1 MKAVILEIRKGQAA
15 VLGEN
20 GIVVRIDNK
29 NYSVGDTVYI
39 KKKRSHRFRTQVM
52 RAGSVA
58 AAAVVAFSIGGMYHY
73 TTIQACSYVTLDINP
88 SFEYVLNWQNKVLS
102 VEALNEDAEEYVSQ
116 LQPDVKRKSLSEAL
130 EITKGLLTE
139 ENILE
144 GTEDYVLVN
153 VSCDSEERK
162 AFLTDEA
169 EDFFGAAKEVT
180 LVVTEA
186 TMEERE
192 TARDLGIST
201 GKYKEMETIEKQN
214 KGSFEPTPETVRTYR
229 DLPVKDVMSMAGQIP
244 EERRMEEKSP
254 SGNGESPL
262 QQSGREDIPTIP
274 GQDQDMH
281 EGQPGQMQ
289 GQPGQIQGRPDG
301 QQTPPAL
308 PSNNGAAPDN
318 SSQQPPKEPRL
329 SNTVTTSDLSR
340 LFDEFLRWLGLRSDN
355 QAPSNGQ
362 APTNDQAPSNGRIPT
377 DNQVPSNGQMPGG
390 QPPQGGPGG
399 DSAPTTY
406 AAANT
411 VTADSTGASYTSSS
425 NDENAVLVDGKTVT
439 ISGAVVN
446 KTGDLFHSG
455 YFCIGCSP
463 ERR

>member
-15 VLGEN
+15 VLGED

-39 KKKRSHRFRTQVM
+39 KKKRSHRFRMQVM

-58 AAAVVAFSIGGMYHY
+58 AAAVIAFSIGGMYHY

-102 VEALNEDAEEYVSQ
+102 VEAVNEDAEEYVSQ
-116 LQPDVKRKSLSEAL
+116 LQSDVKRKSLSKAL
-130 EITKGLLTE
+130 EITKGLLTD

-169 EDFFGAAKEVT
+169 EDFFGEAEEVT

-186 TMEERE
+186 TMEERK

-254 SGNGESPL
+254 SGNEADAL
-262 QQSGREDIPTIP
+262 QQPGREGVPAISR
-274 GQDQDMH
+274 QDQDMH
-281 EGQPGQMQ
+281 ESQIAQPGSQAPDINASSADETGNEQNQLPAAGEGHGSENVPDSSGTEIQTWMPEGSADEGEVPVQGIDSVSAPGFSSTDGQPGSF
-289 GQPGQIQGRPDG
+289 PDG
-301 QQTPPAL
+301 G
-308 PSNNGAAPDN
+308 NAP
-318 SSQQPPKEPRL
+318 
-329 SNTVTTSDLSR
+329 
-340 LFDEFLRWLGLRSDN
+340 
-355 QAPSNGQ
+355 
-362 APTNDQAPSNGRIPT
+362 
-377 DNQVPSNGQMPGG
+377 
-390 QPPQGGPGG
+390 GGPGG
-399 DSAPTTY
+399 GFGSRKPAP
-406 AAANT
+406 
-411 VTADSTGASYTSSS
+411 
-425 NDENAVLVDGKTVT
+425 
-439 ISGAVVN
+439 
-446 KTGDLFHSG
+446 
-455 YFCIGCSP
+455 
-463 ERR
+463 

>member
-15 VLGEN
+15 VLGEE

-39 KKKRSHRFRTQVM
+39 KKKRSHRFRMQVM

-58 AAAVVAFSIGGMYHY
+58 AAAVIAFSIGGMYHY

-102 VEALNEDAEEYVSQ
+102 VEAVNEDAEEYVSQ
-116 LQPDVKRKSLSEAL
+116 LQSDVKRKSLSEAL
-130 EITKGLLTE
+130 EITKGLLTD

-169 EDFFGAAKEVT
+169 EDFFGEAEEVT

-186 TMEERE
+186 TMEERK

-254 SGNGESPL
+254 SGNEADAL
-262 QQSGREDIPTIP
+262 QQPGREGVPALP

-281 EGQPGQMQ
+281 EGQIAQPGSQAPDMNASSADETGNEHNQ
-289 GQPGQIQGRPDG
+289 LPAAGKGHGSENVPDSSGTEVQTWMPDGGADEEEVPVQGIDSVSAPGFSSTDGQPGSFPDG
-301 QQTPPAL
+301 G
-308 PSNNGAAPDN
+308 NAP
-318 SSQQPPKEPRL
+318 
-329 SNTVTTSDLSR
+329 
-340 LFDEFLRWLGLRSDN
+340 
-355 QAPSNGQ
+355 
-362 APTNDQAPSNGRIPT
+362 
-377 DNQVPSNGQMPGG
+377 
-390 QPPQGGPGG
+390 GGPGG
-399 DSAPTTY
+399 GFGSRKPAP
-406 AAANT
+406 
-411 VTADSTGASYTSSS
+411 
-425 NDENAVLVDGKTVT
+425 
-439 ISGAVVN
+439 
-446 KTGDLFHSG
+446 
-455 YFCIGCSP
+455 
-463 ERR
+463 

>member
-15 VLGEN
+15 VLGED

-39 KKKRSHRFRTQVM
+39 KKKRSHRFRMQVM

-58 AAAVVAFSIGGMYHY
+58 AAAVIAFSIGGMYHY

-102 VEALNEDAEEYVSQ
+102 VEAVNEDAEEYVSQ

-130 EITKGLLTE
+130 EITKGLLTD

-169 EDFFGAAKEVT
+169 EDFFGEAEEVT

-186 TMEERE
+186 TMEERK

-254 SGNGESPL
+254 SGNEADAL
-262 QQSGREDIPTIP
+262 QQPGRKGVPAISR
-274 GQDQDMH
+274 QDQDMH
-281 EGQPGQMQ
+281 ESQIAQPGSQAPDINASSADETGNEQNQLPAAGEGHGSENVPDSSGTEIQTWMPEGSADEGEVPVQGIDSVSAPGFSSTDGQPGSF
-289 GQPGQIQGRPDG
+289 PDG
-301 QQTPPAL
+301 G
-308 PSNNGAAPDN
+308 NAP
-318 SSQQPPKEPRL
+318 
-329 SNTVTTSDLSR
+329 
-340 LFDEFLRWLGLRSDN
+340 
-355 QAPSNGQ
+355 
-362 APTNDQAPSNGRIPT
+362 
-377 DNQVPSNGQMPGG
+377 
-390 QPPQGGPGG
+390 GGPGG
-399 DSAPTTY
+399 GFGSRKPAP
-406 AAANT
+406 
-411 VTADSTGASYTSSS
+411 
-425 NDENAVLVDGKTVT
+425 
-439 ISGAVVN
+439 
-446 KTGDLFHSG
+446 
-455 YFCIGCSP
+455 
-463 ERR
+463 